1 MVTLFDLFKRNCD
14 KIKRGGVQM
23 PKELSYTIEEV
34 SQLLKVSKL
43 TLYDLVKKGELPV
56 FRVGRQMRIDAMDLN
71 IYIEHRK
78 SHPNIVPPA
87 SSAALQSKQTKDH
100 IVISGQDLVLD
111 ILGKHIEK
119 QTPFKPLRSFTGSL
133 NSLISM
139 YNRECDIVSLH
150 LFDGDT
156 GEYNLPY
163 IKKILVGYPFVLIN
177 LLLRK
182 AGFYV
187 KKGNPLNLTSWT
199 DLNRENVKMI
209 NREKGSGARILLD
222 EQLRIHG
229 IPSKN
234 IIGYENEETNHLS
247 VASAVS
253 TGMADV
259 GVGNEKAAKI
269 VGVDFIPL
277 ITEQYDI
284 VMIKSPESERLINAV
299 REILSSQQFLSELL
313 SLGDY
318 DTSHTG
324 KIIYETY

>member
-1 MVTLFDLFKRNCD
+1 MS
-14 KIKRGGVQM
+14 
-23 PKELSYTIEEV
+23 KELSYTIEEV

-56 FRVGRQMRIDAMDLN
+56 FRVGRQMRIDSKDLDV
-71 IYIEHRK
+71 YIKKHK
-78 SHPNIVPPA
+78 SNQNTTFPP
-87 SSAALQSKQTKDH
+87 SVVDSNRNETKESLN

-119 QTPFKPLRSFTGSL
+119 ISDYKPLRSFTGSL

-139 YNRECDIVSLH
+139 YNGDGDIVSLH

-163 IKKILVGYPFVLIN
+163 IKKILVGYPFILIN
-177 LLLRK
+177 LLSRK

-187 KKGNPLNLTSWT
+187 KKGNPLNITSWN
-199 DLNRENVKMI
+199 DLKRENVKII

-222 EQLRIHG
+222 EQLRINE
-229 IPSKN
+229 IPTRK
-234 IIGYENEETNHLS
+234 IKGYDHEETNHLS
-247 VASAVS
+247 VASAIS
-253 TGMADV
+253 TGIADI
-259 GVGNEKAAKI
+259 GVGIEKAAKI
-269 VGVDFIPL
+269 VGIDFVPL
-277 ITEQYDI
+277 ITEQYDLVI
-284 VMIKSPESERLINAV
+284 LKTPKTERLINTV
-299 REILSSQQFLSELL
+299 KEILTSNQFQSEVN

-318 DTSHTG
+318 DTSQTG

>member
-1 MVTLFDLFKRNCD
+1 M
-14 KIKRGGVQM
+14 QM
-23 PKELSYTIEEV
+23 SKELSYTIEEV

-56 FRVGRQMRIDAMDLN
+56 FRVGRQMRIDSKDLEL
-71 IYIEHRK
+71 YINKHKTNQHPKVAVPHR
-78 SHPNIVPPA
+78 NE
-87 SSAALQSKQTKDH
+87 TKDN

-119 QTPFKPLRSFTGSL
+119 NSTYKPLRSFTGSL

-139 YNRECDIVSLH
+139 YNGEGDIVSLH

-163 IKKILVGYPFVLIN
+163 IKKILVGYPIILLN
-177 LLLRK
+177 LLSRK

-187 KKGNPLNLTSWT
+187 KKGNPLNLTSWD
-199 DLNRENVKMI
+199 DLKREDVKII

-222 EQLRIHG
+222 EQLRINE
-229 IPSKN
+229 IPTRN
-234 IIGYENEETNHLS
+234 INGYDHEESNHLS

-253 TGMADV
+253 TGIADV
-259 GVGNEKAAKI
+259 GVGIEKAAKI
-269 VGVDFIPL
+269 VGIDFVPL
-277 ITEQYDI
+277 ITERYDLVI
-284 VMIKSPESERLINAV
+284 LKTTETEPLVSTIKG
-299 REILSSQQFLSELL
+299 ILSSPQFKSEVN

-318 DTSHTG
+318 DTSQIG